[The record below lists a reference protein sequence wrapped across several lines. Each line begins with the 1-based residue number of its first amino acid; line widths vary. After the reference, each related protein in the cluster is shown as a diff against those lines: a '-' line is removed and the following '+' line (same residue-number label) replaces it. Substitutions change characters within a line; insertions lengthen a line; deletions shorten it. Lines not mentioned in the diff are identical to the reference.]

1 VEVIILDL
9 EITQDCLHKEGVGWR
24 LSTNLLFTLT
34 IHLNIKIF
42 SYLQFISIREKTCS
56 WKIFIKNLLLVICL
70 KAQLVYE
77 IKRKN
82 R

>member
-1 VEVIILDL
+1 MFCKALKL
-9 EITQDCLHKEGVGWR
+9 
-24 LSTNLLFTLT
+24 
-34 IHLNIKIF
+34 IK
-42 SYLQFISIREKTCS
+42 T
-56 WKIFIKNLLLVICL
+56 VCL